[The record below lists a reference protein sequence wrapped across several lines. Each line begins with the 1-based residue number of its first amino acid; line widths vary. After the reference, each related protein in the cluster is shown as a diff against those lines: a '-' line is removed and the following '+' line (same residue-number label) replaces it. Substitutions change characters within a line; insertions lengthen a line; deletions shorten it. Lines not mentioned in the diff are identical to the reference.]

1 MYLCRVTGN
10 VVAPKKNETFR
21 RSKLLVVH
29 PVDREGNFIGH
40 KDMLALDPKFSAGV
54 GDYVLV
60 AKQGQVVHQI
70 MGDKTIPAN
79 LIIVGVVDDWA
90 HVREGV

>member
-1 MYLCRVTGN
+1 MYLCRVTGS

-21 RSKLLVVH
+21 RAKLLVVH
-29 PVDREGNFIGH
+29 PVDRQGEFVGR
-40 KDMLALDPKFSAGV
+40 KDMLALDPKFDAGV

-70 MGDKTIPAN
+70 MSDKNIPAN
-79 LIIVGVVDDWA
+79 LIIVGVVDDWSEETA
-90 HVREGV
+90 